1 MLEILAPAGGKQG
14 FYAAVNAGADAV
26 YLGLKDF
33 SARASAENFTFDDLS
48 EILAYAKPFG
58 VKVYLTVNTVLK
70 DEELALAEERIV
82 HAWNLGVDAFIVQ
95 DFYFG
100 AKMKSLYPDIL
111 FHLSTQAGVCN
122 VFFAKYAKAMGYSR
136 VVLARETPIKE
147 IKAIASIIE
156 TEVFVQGALCTCF
169 SGHCYFSSFVGGN
182 SGNRGRC
189 KQPCR
194 KKYSFHKDSWNTAP
208 SYALS
213 LSDLSL
219 GEFLTELKDAGVSSL
234 KIEGRMRRPEYAAA
248 ATEYY
253 RALLDGQP
261 ISLSRLSRVYNRGD
275 YTHGYAFGQDKKL
288 ISDKIQNHKGVKIG
302 VVQEIRGNSCLVR
315 SSYSPSVGDGFKM
328 IGETGETGGGV
339 YKNARQTPFGF
350 YLSYGGSVSVGDAVH
365 ITTDTG
371 LNEELLS
378 KKRLLPVCLTA
389 TLVEGKAE
397 LSLSCN
403 GVDVFVESGEVSLA
417 KTAPMT
423 KKQVAEQLLKTGEYP
438 VEVVEKKISVAQGL
452 FITKGNL
459 NALRRS
465 AYEKLFALLSKN
477 KNNQVN
483 CVNAFQT
490 VSKRVDGNAERMEFA
505 VITDNVDFPL
515 AAFENLI
522 YAPTDY
528 HDIEEINALF
538 EKTQDFSGKIYLY
551 LPPFFTEEDAK
562 VVYPYIKRF
571 YGVFAQG
578 LYGVE
583 FANRLKMP
591 LFLGEECNFTN
602 QTDLEWAK
610 NSFAE
615 RFTLSKE
622 LSLSEI
628 ENLSISE
635 AFVPSVGAIKL
646 MQLCYCPMGKTCKT
660 CRVPNAFTI
669 RDEAKKEFPVR
680 RYRLNGC
687 KFEVFNNASLMPPKF
702 FSKNLLNF
710 LSLTP
715 QERGGIA
722 MAIPNLN
729 ACKKALKSTT
739 GGHFSKG
746 VE

>member
-1 MLEILAPAGGKQG
+1 MEILAPAGGKQG

-33 SARASAENFTFDDLS
+33 SARASAENFTFEELS

-70 DEELALAEERIV
+70 DGELALAEENIV

-100 AKMKSLYPDIL
+100 AKMKTLYPEIV
-111 FHLSTQAGVCN
+111 FHLSTQAGVSN

-136 VVLARETPIKE
+136 VVLSRETPIKE

-156 TEVFVQGALCTCF
+156 TEVFIQGALCTCF

-194 KKYSFHKDSWNTAP
+194 KKYSFHKDGWNTTP
-208 SYALS
+208 SYAIS
-213 LSDLSL
+213 LADLSV
-219 GEFLTELKDAGVSSL
+219 GEYVNELKEAGVSSL
-234 KIEGRMRRPEYAAA
+234 KIEGRMRRPEYSAA

-253 RALLDGQP
+253 RALIDGEP
-261 ISLSRLSRVYNRGD
+261 ISLARLSRVYNRGD
-275 YTHGYAFGQDKKL
+275 YTRGYLAGQDKKL

-302 VVQEIRGNSCLVR
+302 TVQEIRGNTCLVR
-315 SSYSPSVGDGFKM
+315 SSYVPSVGDGFKM
-328 IGETGETGGGV
+328 INEIGETGGGI

-350 YLSYGGSVSVGDAVH
+350 YVSYGGSVSVGDAVH
-365 ITTDTG
+365 ITTDVA
-371 LNEELLS
+371 LNQELLS
-378 KKRLLPVCLTA
+378 KKRLLPVSLNACLT
-389 TLVEGKAE
+389 EGKAE
-397 LSLSCN
+397 LRLTCN
-403 GVDVFVESGEVSLA
+403 EVEITVESDDVLLA

-423 KKQVAEQLLKTGEYP
+423 KKQVAEQILKTGEYP
-438 VEVVEKKISVAQGL
+438 VEIIEKKISVAPGL

-465 AYEKLFALLSKN
+465 AYEKLFALLSEN
-477 KNNQVN
+477 KNAQMN
-483 CVNAFQT
+483 CLNAFSSP
-490 VSKRVDGNAERMEFA
+490 SKKGEERTGREEFA
-505 VITDNVDFPL
+505 VITDNVDFPVN
-515 AAFENLI
+515 AFTSLI

-528 HDIEEINALF
+528 HDTEEITALF
-538 EKTQDFSGKIYLY
+538 EKTKNYAVNVYLY
-551 LPPFFTEEDAK
+551 LPPFFTEDDAK

-571 YGVFAQG
+571 YGVFAQS

-602 QTDLEWAK
+602 QIDLEGAT

-615 RFTLSKE
+615 RITLSKE

-628 ENLSISE
+628 ESLSQFK
-635 AFVPSVGAIKL
+635 AFVPSLGAIKL

-660 CRVPNAFTI
+660 CRVPGTFVM
-669 RDEAKKEFPVR
+669 RDEAKREFPVR

-687 KFEVFNNASLMPPKF
+687 KFEVFNNASLLPPKF
-702 FSKNLLNF
+702 FDKNLLNF
-710 LSLTP
+710 LSLTSA
-715 QERGGIA
+715 ERTGIA
-722 MAIPNLN
+722 TAIPNLN
-729 ACKKALKSTT
+729 ACKKVLKTIT
-739 GGHFSKG
+739 GGHFVKG